1 MGSRV
6 GAISGLVPRQGQ
18 QVLEVLQVLQEG
30 PQVAVDRGQAAL
42 GEREEIVPARLGD
55 RLPVAGPRLLGGAH
69 GKRRRAHQA
78 CAAFE
83 RRQRAVANGKKE
95 RFSADIDPAFDA
107 EPPPATQE
115 VRAASNQVW
124 KMGETIGC
132 GHSCSMYS
140 TVEPSKATNAPF
152 TQ

>member
-1 MGSRV
+1 
-6 GAISGLVPRQGQ
+6 PRQGQ

-30 PQVAVDRGQAAL
+30 PQVAVDRCDTPL
-42 GEREEIVPARLGD
+42 GEGEEIVPARLGD

-69 GKRRRAHQA
+69 GERRRAHQPG
-78 CAAFE
+78 AARE

-95 RFSADIDPAFDA
+95 RLGADIDPAFDA
-107 EPPPATQE
+107 EPAPATQ
-115 VRAASNQVW
+115 QVGVGSEQAR

-152 TQ
+152 TQRPWSSNHWFP